1 MDAVGWSNAA
11 ANDRLPSFLSSIGPD
26 AEPANASRRKEA
38 DSTSSRNFSSSSF
51 NLSSSFFL
59 VSSSIIIRSSSLV
72 CSSSSSSSS
81 LSLSSKLLLPLSL
94 SCSRCTFFFFPSA
107 SCFSCDRRRRSSC
120 AIFCFLRSNPLKN
133 ESTAS
138 AVLFG
143 NL

>member
-11 ANDRLPSFLSSIGPD
+11 ANDRLPSFLSSTGPD
-26 AEPANASRRKEA
+26 AEPANASRIKEA
-38 DSTSSRNFSSSSF
+38 DSKSTRNFSSSSF

-72 CSSSSSSSS
+72 CSSSSFSS
-81 LSLSSKLLLPLSL
+81 SLSSKLLLPLSL
-94 SCSRCTFFFFPSA
+94 SCSRCSFFFFPSA

-120 AIFCFLRSNPLKN
+120 ALFCFLRSNPLKN